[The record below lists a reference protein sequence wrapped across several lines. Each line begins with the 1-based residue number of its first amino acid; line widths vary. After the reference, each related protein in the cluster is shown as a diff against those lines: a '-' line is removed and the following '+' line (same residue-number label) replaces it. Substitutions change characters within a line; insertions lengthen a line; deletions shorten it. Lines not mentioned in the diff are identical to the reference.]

1 MTIRLSTGMRN
12 KLLDGG
18 AAGGIKGSF
27 NLGFMAILTG
37 SQPTSPD
44 DPATGTRLGTVSVN
58 GGGTGIT
65 FDSAAA
71 GVIAKAVAETWRFTG
86 LADGTAGWFRLYQA
100 ADTITNSS
108 TSVARID
115 GNIGSSGADLNLSNL
130 SITTGQVN
138 TVDTFTITM
147 PGA

>member
-1 MTIRLSTGMRN
+1 
-12 KLLDGG
+12 
-18 AAGGIKGSF
+18 
-27 NLGFMAILTG
+27 
-37 SQPTSPD
+37 
-44 DPATGTRLGTVSVN
+44 VN

-108 TSVARID
+108 TSVARVD
-115 GNIGSSGADLNLSNL
+115 GAIGTSGADLNLSNL
-130 SITTGQVN
+130 AIVTGQVN

-147 PGA
+147 PAA